1 MARKTS
7 GAAAR
12 ARASLQA
19 PRPVASRPIT
29 ARSQNSGSAARTP
42 QAAPKPPA
50 RTRRQAGGLGS
61 WVLTGTVLLVVAI
74 VIFAI
79 IHGSSGTTT
88 GGVTPGQLNQSN
100 VPLKVGK
107 VAPDFT
113 LPAEQGGTYT
123 LSQFRGKVVL
133 LEFFAPWCP
142 HCRAEA
148 PTLHQ
153 LAAASGPDV
162 QLLAVS
168 ASPYGFNYEATGDTS
183 PITMQDIKLYVDQF
197 KLNYPA
203 LFDVTLNAANAY
215 GVQGYPQYFVVD
227 RNGVIRSSG
236 LSGEVSYGTLQT
248 QIQKALQVPLATPA
262 ATATPHK

>member
-7 GAAAR
+7 SASAR

-19 PRPVASRPIT
+19 GRPAATRPAA
-29 ARSQNSGSAARTP
+29 ARSQNGVTAARTP
-42 QAAPKPPA
+42 SLQP
-50 RTRRQAGGLGS
+50 TRRRRQSTGMGS

-74 VIFAI
+74 AIFAI
-79 IHGSSGTTT
+79 IQGRGGSTT
-88 GGVTPGQLNQSN
+88 GGVTPGQLNSSN
-100 VPLKVGK
+100 VPLKAGT
-107 VAPDFT
+107 VAPDFS

-153 LAAASGPDV
+153 LAAASGSDV

-168 ASPYGFNYEATGDTS
+168 ASPYGFNYEATGDTT
-183 PITMQDIKLYVDQF
+183 PITMHDIKLYVDQF
-197 KLNYPA
+197 GVNYPA
-203 LFDVTLNAANAY
+203 LFDVTLNAGNAY
-215 GVQGYPQYFVVD
+215 GVLGYPQFYVVD
-227 RNGVIRSSG
+227 RNGVITWSSG
-236 LSGEVSYGTLQT
+236 LSGEETYGSLQA
-248 QIQKALQVPLATPA
+248 QIQKALQVPLAT
-262 ATATPHK
+262 ATPHK

>member
-7 GAAAR
+7 SAAAR

-19 PRPVASRPIT
+19 PRPSVSRPT
-29 ARSQNSGSAARTP
+29 ARSQNGTAARPP
-42 QAAPKPPA
+42 QAAPNPP
-50 RTRRQAGGLGS
+50 TRRRQQPGGMGS

-74 VIFAI
+74 AIFAI
-79 IHGSSGTTT
+79 IRGNGNTTT
-88 GGVTPGQLNQSN
+88 GGVSPGQLNQSN
-100 VPLKVGK
+100 QPLKVGT
-107 VAPDFT
+107 VAPNFA

-123 LSQFRGKVVL
+123 LSQYRGKVVL

-153 LAAASGPDV
+153 LAASGGSNV
-162 QLLAVS
+162 QLLALS

-183 PITMQDIKLYVDQF
+183 PITMHDIKLYVDQF
-197 KLNYPA
+197 KVNYPA
-203 LFDVTLNAANAY
+203 LFDVTLDTANAY
-215 GVQGYPQYFVVD
+215 GVQGYPQIYVVD
-227 RNGVIRSSG
+227 RNGKITWSSG
-236 LSGEVSYGTLQT
+236 LVGEVSYGDLQK
-248 QIQKALQVPLATPA
+248 QIQKAQQVPLATPA